1 MKDANSGE
9 KDRRSALNK
18 AILVAYVLDAGC
30 WTWLFENEESACE
43 TAFSL
48 KSFLLRGLRGLRGLA
63 LIRLGS
69 SVSSPDSLMRGLLPL
84 RQIFSGF
91 LHQSRVNHQSVV
103 IASFP
108 LSCFFLKRANSYTS
122 VTRIINNLTR
132 PSLFKQR
139 RQSLIAGMPRAS
151 RVK

>member
-18 AILVAYVLDAGC
+18 ATLPYVFKGC
-30 WTWLFENEESACE
+30 WIVFENEESVRE

-48 KSFLLRGLRGLRGLA
+48 KSFLLRGLRGLA

-84 RQIFSGF
+84 RQIFCSF
-91 LHQSRVNHQSVV
+91 LYQSRRSRRFFSLSVYD
-103 IASFP
+103 I
-108 LSCFFLKRANSYTS
+108 S
-122 VTRIINNLTR
+122 VTNNLNNLTDHKLTR
-132 PSLFKQR
+132 TLSSKQR
-139 RQSLIAGMPRAS
+139 RQA
-151 RVK
+151 